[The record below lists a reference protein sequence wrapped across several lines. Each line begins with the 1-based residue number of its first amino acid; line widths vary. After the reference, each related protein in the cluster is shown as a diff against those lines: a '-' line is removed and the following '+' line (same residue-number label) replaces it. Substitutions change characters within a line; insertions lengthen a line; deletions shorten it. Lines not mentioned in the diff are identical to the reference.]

1 MLFVFIIQDGDLLRL
16 NKTFFNHNKGF
27 IILKSWIFDQVLMGL
42 INWLFKSKYVCK
54 IFFYIFY
61 FFTLKQNMLT
71 NVKICKSIFFTFDFF
86 LKANRKPNRYK
97 NIF

>member
-1 MLFVFIIQDGDLLRL
+1 MLFVFIIQDGGLLRL
-16 NKTFFNHNKGF
+16 NKTFFNHNKDF
-27 IILKSWIFDQVLMGL
+27 IILKSWIYFFNFDQVLMGL

-71 NVKICKSIFFTFDFF
+71 NVKICKSNFFYFWFF
-86 LKANRKPNRYK
+86 LKG
-97 NIF
+97 